1 MKNHND
7 GKRLTRF
14 LQRNG
19 VYVALAVSILA
30 VGCVLIAGLT
40 RQLAKTNENDSLNAQ
55 QQVEQKVTGEK
66 DTRTSTT
73 TASAVTATKKPT
85 ATTIAEAPHL
95 YLLPLTNTVQKK
107 FSADGPQYCETM
119 QDWRLHLGVDFAG
132 EEGQEVKAVTRGTVI
147 KVENDPLW
155 GGVVEI
161 DHGVGVITRYCGVK
175 PIVKSG
181 DKVDMGQVIGDLQ
194 TIPCECAQSP
204 HLHMEMTVDGTPID
218 PVAAIGLEV
227 RYAETTD

>member
-30 VGCVLIAGLT
+30 VGGVLIAGLT
-40 RQLAKTNENDSLNAQ
+40 RQLAKPNENDSLNAQ

-85 ATTIAEAPHL
+85 ATTTAEAPHL

-107 FSADGPQYCETM
+107 FSADGPQYCKTM

-132 EEGQEVKAVTRGTVI
+132 EEGQEVKAVTRGTVT

-161 DHGVGVITRYCGVK
+161 DHGVGVVTRYCGVK
-175 PIVKSG
+175 SIVKVG

-194 TIPCECAQSP
+194 TIPCECSQSP
-204 HLHMEMTVDGTPID
+204 HLHMEMMVDGTPID
-218 PVAAIGLEV
+218 PVAAIAIEV